1 MIAIFFLSLTFASW
15 IYWLVAAA
23 LTRAFFKRHS
33 SMDANF
39 KPALSILKPVKGVDA
54 EAFENY
60 ASFCQQNYPCYEI
73 LFGVADQ
80 HDPAVAVIECIQAQF
95 PNRSI
100 RLLVGEQYGANQKV
114 SLLHTL
120 ASEARYPYLVI
131 SDSDMR
137 VTPDY
142 LQRVIAPLADEGVG
156 LVTCPYRGA
165 LPTTLTA
172 RLEALY
178 MGVTFLPSV
187 IVGRK
192 FLRMRFAMGSTLA
205 LRQHDLR
212 RIGGFRAI
220 ADYLADD
227 YQIGSRIAGLGLKVV
242 LSGYVV
248 TSVLGE
254 TSFREQWQR
263 EVRWSHCTRISRPL
277 EYPGLAL
284 SFATPLALGYL
295 VSSGFSV
302 LGWLSLAVSVAERYI
317 VGWVVSESTHDRV
330 SQKWLFWL
338 PVRDMLSALIW
349 LAGLVGR
356 RVVWRGVTFRVN
368 SDGTL
373 QSVRQQNLPS
383 IKDLPGRLFGQ
394 LVPQIDWVLRR
405 YHGVFEFDQ
414 DERCILRLSRKTC
427 ERDTTLANGEMIR
440 QGELIGE
447 LHFWNEHIPAITEKG
462 ADLAWARAFQSKAV
476 YSLSTLAEFA
486 STEPDFS
493 QVQAFLGTSP
503 FGGRFGGSQMDDFLR
518 RWGFEI
524 MEKSPPKRTG
534 DRFAQFWDS
543 FYAWGL
549 MLAFNPGSLQGK
561 RLTELHRSEWWMTR
575 NTLLDCYLDRQ
586 QTADQ
591 AQDHQAATLPHN
603 QALADEMNLE
613 TSKR

>member
-1 MIAIFFLSLTFASW
+1 MITGIFFSLTFVSW
-15 IYWLVAAA
+15 VYWLVAAA
-23 LTRAFFKRHS
+23 WTRSFFKQHS
-33 SMDANF
+33 SVDTTF
-39 KPALSILKPVKGVDA
+39 TPPISILKPVKGVDT
-54 EAFENY
+54 EAFENF
-60 ASFCQQNYPCYEI
+60 ASFCRQDYPCYEI
-73 LFGVADQ
+73 LFGVADP
-80 HDPAVAVIECIQAQF
+80 HDPVVEVIKRLQEQF
-95 PNRSI
+95 PELSI
-100 RLLVGEQYGANQKV
+100 RLLVGIQYGANQKA

-120 ASEARYPYLVI
+120 ASQARYQYLVI

-142 LQRVIAPLADEGVG
+142 LIRVIAPLAEEGVG

-192 FLRMRFAMGSTLA
+192 FLRMRFAMGSTLV

-212 RIGGFRAI
+212 RMGGFGAI

-227 YQIGSRIAGLGLKVV
+227 YQIGARIAGLGLKVV

-295 VSSGFSV
+295 LSSGFSV
-302 LGWLSLAVSVAERYI
+302 LGWLCLAISVVERYI
-317 VGWVVSESTHDRV
+317 VGWVVSETTHDRV

-356 RVVWRGVTFRVN
+356 RVVWRGETFRVN

-373 QSVRQQNLPS
+373 QPVRRQTLTS
-383 IKDLPGRLFGQ
+383 IKDLPGRLFGK
-394 LVPQIDWVLRR
+394 LVPLIDWVLRR
-405 YHGVFEFDQ
+405 YYGVFEFDQ
-414 DERCILRLSRKTC
+414 GERCILRLSRKTC
-427 ERDTTLANGEMIR
+427 ERDTTLANGVKIR
-440 QGELIGE
+440 QGEWIGE

-462 ADLAWARAFQSKAV
+462 ADLAWARAFQCKAE
-476 YSLSTLAEFA
+476 YSLSALAEFV
-486 STEPDFS
+486 STEPAFS
-493 QVQAFLGTSP
+493 QVQAFLGTPP
-503 FGGRFGGSQMDDFLR
+503 FGGRFGDSQMDDLLR

-524 MEKSPPKRTG
+524 IEKSPLKRTR

-561 RLTELHRSEWWMTR
+561 RLTELHRSQWWITR
-575 NTLLDCYLDRQ
+575 DTLLNCYLDRQ

-591 AQDHQAATLPHN
+591 VEDHPAATPSHN